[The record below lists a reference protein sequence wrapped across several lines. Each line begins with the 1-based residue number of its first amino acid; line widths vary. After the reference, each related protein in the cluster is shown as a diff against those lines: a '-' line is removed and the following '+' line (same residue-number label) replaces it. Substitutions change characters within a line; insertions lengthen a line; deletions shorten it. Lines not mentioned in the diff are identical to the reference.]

1 MTDRAF
7 NPEHTLS
14 LPIAQSM
21 QQSARQF
28 ADLFDD
34 PIAARQVYLQA
45 LAVLAVNDYLQM
57 MGIETDLQ
65 GSESWHPILKLAAD
79 VSDLNVVGIGS
90 LECRAVHPGE
100 TSCPIPEDVRENRI
114 GYAIVE
120 IDELQRQ
127 ATLLGFAET
136 AIASELAIEQLQ
148 SLEAML
154 RHLERLRQQQDR
166 LSSPTVLSRWL
177 ELMFE
182 SDWQSLETFVDA
194 ERHLNPSLKN
204 AALRAST
211 TAIKAAKLIDWG
223 IELETRSLVLLVV
236 LTPEPNEQVGILVQV
251 HPAQGKPYLPPE
263 LKLAV
268 ISETGERLK
277 EVCSRSLD
285 NYIQLPYFQGIVGER
300 FQIQICLDRVC
311 MKENFII

>member
-1 MTDRAF
+1 MTERAF
-7 NPEHTLS
+7 NHEHTLS

-21 QQSARQF
+21 QKSARQF

-34 PIAARQVYLQA
+34 PIAARQVYLQS
-45 LAVLAVNDYLQM
+45 LAVLTVNHYLQM
-57 MGIETDLQ
+57 MGIETDLH
-65 GSESWHPILKLAAD
+65 GSESWHPILRLAVD
-79 VSDLNVVGIGS
+79 VSDLNLVGIGS
-90 LECRAVHPGE
+90 LECRAVLPKK

-127 ATLLGFAET
+127 ATILGFAET
-136 AIASELAIEQLQ
+136 AIASELAIERLQ
-148 SLEAML
+148 SLETML
-154 RHLERLRQQQDR
+154 RHLARLRQEQIQ
-166 LSSPTVLSRWL
+166 LSSPTVLNQWL
-177 ELMFE
+177 ERMFE

-194 ERHLNPSLKN
+194 ERNINASIKN

-236 LTPEPNEQVGILVQV
+236 LTPEENEQVGILVQV
-251 HPAQGKPYLPPE
+251 HPAQGKPYLPPD

-268 ISETGERLK
+268 LSERGEKLK